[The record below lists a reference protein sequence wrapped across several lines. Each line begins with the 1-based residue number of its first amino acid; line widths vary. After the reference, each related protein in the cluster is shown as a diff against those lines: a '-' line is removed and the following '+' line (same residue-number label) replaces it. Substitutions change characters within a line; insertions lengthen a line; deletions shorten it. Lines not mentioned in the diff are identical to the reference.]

1 MKLWSLKVSAVMVC
15 ALALYPA
22 HAARKAGD
30 IEVQKGTAKAAD
42 GSSVPYEIGTIYLPE
57 NRANPNSRLIGVG
70 FARIKARQPGN
81 APPVFWLPGGP
92 GLAVLDAFD
101 GSSEAA
107 RNRLRS
113 WLTYGAVG
121 DLVVVEQRG
130 NTLRGEMLRQP
141 GRAVPLDRPFTD
153 VQRREAAVQLAR
165 DAVAANPDKDLAG
178 YTIRDCADDVDAV
191 RRALGYGKITL
202 FGGSFG
208 SQWSFAVMRAHP
220 DIVARAVL
228 TAVEPLDFG
237 YDMPSH
243 LLAAMKRIAADAD
256 RDPGLA
262 PYLPPG
268 GIMAAAN
275 AVRERLA
282 KAPVEVALGGQRIVL
297 GLEDFQSALQDE
309 AADAENWPAF
319 VLSLYH
325 GHYEAWAR
333 NEIKGRQAEPQ
344 KLIGPLIDTSLGVT
358 PQRAA
363 QLRADPALP
372 LLGSAGFEPYMAA
385 AEAWPTPDMG
395 DSFRSMRRSEIPV
408 LLIHGDWDSSTPVE
422 NTLAQLP
429 YFPNG
434 KAVIVHRGGHDGA
447 FYLLREAPRVKEA
460 VYRFLKTGEMKDLP
474 GELALPVPAFVKPA
488 FAPKS

>member
-1 MKLWSLKVSAVMVC
+1 MKPRFLKASAVMVF
-15 ALALYPA
+15 ALVFCPA

-30 IEVQKGTAKAAD
+30 IEVHKGMAKAAD
-42 GSSVPYEIGTIYLPE
+42 GSAIPYEIGTIYLPE

-81 APPVFWLPGGP
+81 VPPVFWLPGGP

-107 RNRLRS
+107 RSRLRS

-130 NTLRGEMLRQP
+130 NTLRGDMLRQP
-141 GRAVPLDRPFTD
+141 GRPVPLERPFTAG
-153 VQRREAAVQLAR
+153 QRREAAIQLAR
-165 DAVAANPDKDLAG
+165 DAVAANPDKELAG

-191 RRALGYGKITL
+191 RRALGYSKITL

-208 SQWSFAVMRAHP
+208 SQWSLAIMRVHP

-228 TAVEPLDFG
+228 TGVEPLDFG
-237 YDMPSH
+237 YDMPSQ

-268 GIMAAAN
+268 GVIGAVN

-282 KAPVEVALGGQRIVL
+282 QTPVEVTLDGKRIVL

-309 AADAENWPAF
+309 ASNAESWPAF

-325 GHYEAWAR
+325 GHYEGWAR
-333 NEIKGRQAEPQ
+333 NEIADRQAQSQ

-395 DSFRSMRRSEIPV
+395 DSFRSMIRSEIPV
-408 LLIHGDWDSSTPVE
+408 LLIHGDWDSSTPVD
-422 NTLAQLP
+422 NMLAQLP

-434 KAVIVHRGGHDGA
+434 KAIIVHRGGHDGA
-447 FYLLREAPRVKEA
+447 FYLLREAPQVKEA
-460 VYRFLKTGEMKDLP
+460 VYRFLKTGGMKDLP
-474 GELALPVPAFVKPA
+474 EELTLPVPSFAKPA
-488 FAPKS
+488 FAPRS

>member
-1 MKLWSLKVSAVMVC
+1 MKLWFLKMGAVMVF
-15 ALALYPA
+15 ALALCPA

-30 IEVQKGTAKAAD
+30 IEVQQGTVKAAD
-42 GSSVPYEIGTIYLPE
+42 GSTVPYEIGTIYLPE

-101 GSSEAA
+101 GTSEAA
-107 RNRLRS
+107 RSRLRS

-130 NTLRGEMLRQP
+130 NTLRGEMLRQQAP
-141 GRAVPLDRPFTD
+141 AMPLDRPVTAS
-153 VQRREAAVQLAR
+153 QRREAAIQLAR
-165 DAVAANPDKDLAG
+165 DAVAANPEKDLAG
-178 YTIRDCADDVDAV
+178 YTIRDCAADVDAV

-208 SQWSFAVMRAHP
+208 SQWSFAVMRSYP
-220 DIVARAVL
+220 DIVERAVL
-228 TAVEPLDFG
+228 AAVEPLDFG
-237 YDMPSH
+237 YDMPSQ

-268 GIMAAAN
+268 GVMAAAS
-275 AVRERLA
+275 AVRERLE
-282 KAPVEVALGGQRIVL
+282 KAPVEVAVGSQRIVL
-297 GLEDFQSALQDE
+297 GLEDFQDALLGE
-309 AADAENWPAF
+309 AANPEKWPAF

-325 GHYEAWAR
+325 GHYEDWAR
-333 NEIKGRQAEPQ
+333 NEIAGRQAQPQ
-344 KLIGPLIDTSLGVT
+344 KLIGPLVDTSLGVT
-358 PQRAA
+358 PQRAM
-363 QLRADPALP
+363 QLRSDPALP
-372 LLGSAGFEPYMAA
+372 WIGSAGFEPYMAA
-385 AEAWPTPDMG
+385 ADTWPTPDMG
-395 DSFRSMRRSEIPV
+395 DSFRSMARSEIPV
-408 LLIHGDWDSSTPVE
+408 LLIHGDWDSSTPVD

-434 KAVIVHRGGHDGA
+434 KAIIVHRGGHDGA
-447 FYLLREAPRVKEA
+447 FYLLREAPQVKEA
-460 VYRFLKTGEMKDLP
+460 VYRFMKTGEMKDLP
-474 GELALPVPAFVKPA
+474 GEVTLPVPAFVKPA

>member
-1 MKLWSLKVSAVMVC
+1 MRLWFLNVGAVMVL
-15 ALALYPA
+15 ALALCPA

-30 IEVQKGTAKAAD
+30 IEMQKGTVKAAD
-42 GSSVPYEIGTIYLPE
+42 GSAVPYEIGTIYLPE
-57 NRANPNSRLIGVG
+57 NRANPKSRLIGVG

-101 GSSEAA
+101 GTSEAA
-107 RNRLRS
+107 RSRLRS

-130 NTLRGEMLRQP
+130 NTFRGEMLQHP
-141 GRAVPLDRPFTD
+141 GQAMPLDRP
-153 VQRREAAVQLAR
+153 VSAGQRRQAAIQFAR
-165 DAVAANPDKDLAG
+165 DAVAANSGKDLAG
-178 YTIRDCADDVDAV
+178 YTIKDCADDVDAV

-208 SQWSFAVMRAHP
+208 SQWSFAVMRSHP
-220 DIVARAVL
+220 GIVARAVL
-228 TAVEPLDFG
+228 AAVEPLDFG
-237 YDMPSH
+237 YDMPSQ
-243 LLAAMKRIAADAD
+243 LLDAMKRIAADAD
-256 RDPGLA
+256 RDPALA

-268 GIMAAAN
+268 GVMAAAH

-282 KAPVEVALGGQRIVL
+282 KAPAEVTVDSQRIVL

-309 AADAENWPAF
+309 ASDAGSWPAF

-325 GHYEAWAR
+325 GHYEGWAR
-333 NEIKGRQAEPQ
+333 KEIAERQAQPQ

-363 QLRADPALP
+363 QLRSDPALH
-372 LLGSAGFEPYMAA
+372 LIGSAGFEPYMAA
-385 AEAWPTPDMG
+385 AETWPTPDMG
-395 DSFRSMRRSEIPV
+395 DSFRRMAHSDIPV
-408 LLIHGDWDSSTPVE
+408 LLIHGDWDSSTPVD

-434 KAVIVHRGGHDGA
+434 KAIIVHRGGHDGA
-447 FYLLREAPRVKEA
+447 FYLLREAPQVKEA

-474 GELALPVPAFVKPA
+474 GEVTLPVPAFVKPA
-488 FAPKS
+488 FAPGA

>member
-1 MKLWSLKVSAVMVC
+1 MKLWSLKVSAVMAF
-15 ALALYPA
+15 ALALCPA

-30 IEVQKGTAKAAD
+30 IEVQKGMATAVD

-130 NTLRGEMLRQP
+130 NTLRGDMLRQTA
-141 GRAVPLDRPFTD
+141 RAVPLDRPFTD
-153 VQRREAAVQLAR
+153 AQRREAAIQLAH

-191 RRALGYGKITL
+191 RQALGYSKITL

-237 YDMPSH
+237 YDMPSQ
-243 LLAAMKRIAADAD
+243 LLAAMKRIAAEAD

-282 KAPVEVALGGQRIVL
+282 KAPVEVKLGSQRIVL

-309 AADAENWPAF
+309 AGDPANWPAF

-325 GHYEAWAR
+325 GHYEGWAR
-333 NEIKGRQAEPQ
+333 NEISGRQATPQ
-344 KLIGPLIDTSLGVT
+344 KLIGPLADTSLGVT

-385 AEAWPTPDMG
+385 AEVWPTPDMG
-395 DSFRSMRRSEIPV
+395 DGFRSMSRIVIPV

-422 NTLAQLP
+422 NTLAQLA
-429 YFPNG
+429 YLPNG
-434 KAVIVHRGGHDGA
+434 KAIIVHRGGHDGA
-447 FYLLREAPRVKEA
+447 FYLLREAPQAKEA
-460 VYRFLKTGEMKDLP
+460 VYHFLKTGEMKDLP
-474 GELALPVPAFVKPA
+474 GELTLPVPAFVKPA